1 MAASRFQTGSEIL
14 RRPSEAVGRA
24 ISSGGR
30 QSMTS
35 LTSLTGRI
43 RDAGAGDR
51 LRPSAA
57 GDVLVVATLL
67 EEVEES
73 VIEEVQIGVSGEL
86 FFF

>member
-1 MAASRFQTGSEIL
+1 
-14 RRPSEAVGRA
+14 
-24 ISSGGR
+24 
-30 QSMTS
+30 MTS